1 MLRRP
6 VPTLLATAA
15 LAAGLSP
22 LSALAEG
29 TITVTDIVGRT
40 VEVPHDPQRVILGEG
55 RLLYAT
61 AILDRDA
68 PAARLAGL
76 AEDMI
81 L

>member
-1 MLRRP
+1 
-6 VPTLLATAA
+6 
-15 LAAGLSP
+15 
-22 LSALAEG
+22 
-29 TITVTDIVGRT
+29 VTDIVGRT

-55 RLLYAT
+55 QLLYAT

-68 PAARLAGL
+68 PAARLAGW